1 MDKDADRVLSK
12 IEQQLKSAWRA
23 MKDDYQYIWWQEEEL
38 VTLFYYRLW
47 PEIRNFSKNLES
59 LQLHLVP
66 QYSTRP
72 PKSEN
77 ICETY
82 GRKYPTLRQGSEEW
96 RA

>member
-1 MDKDADRVLSK
+1 MLLAGTVDKDADRVLSK

-38 VTLFYYRLW
+38 VTLFC
-47 PEIRNFSKNLES
+47 KNLES